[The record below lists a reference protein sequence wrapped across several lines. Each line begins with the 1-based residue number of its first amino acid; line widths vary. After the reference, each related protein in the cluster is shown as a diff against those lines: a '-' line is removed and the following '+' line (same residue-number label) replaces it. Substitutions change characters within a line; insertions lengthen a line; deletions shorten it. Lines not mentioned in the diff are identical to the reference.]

1 MSPLLHHQGTSAIPC
16 GLAPVAKLGALKGLS
31 KPAEPMAKAETVL
44 PTALVTYRYE
54 PLRDTTT
61 FWGPLPVA
69 KVGVLNCA
77 ILLFFVRPPLLK

>member
-44 PTALVTYRYE
+44 PTLQCPTRRQCA
-54 PLRDTTT
+54 T